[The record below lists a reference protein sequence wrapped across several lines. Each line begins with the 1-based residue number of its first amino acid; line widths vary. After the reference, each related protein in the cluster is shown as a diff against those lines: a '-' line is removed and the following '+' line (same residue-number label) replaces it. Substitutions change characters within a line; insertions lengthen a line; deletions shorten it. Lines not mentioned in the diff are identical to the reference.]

1 MILHEKGFICCFIVV
16 VVVPPKNSWRSAKL
30 AAAAHSQWHHHQPK
44 KTVDLSPNSIPGNFQ
59 RAIESWA
66 YGTILS
72 TSFSN
77 SSTDKET
84 FLLEDICTNVDGNGR
99 GA

>member
-1 MILHEKGFICCFIVV
+1 MILHEKGFICCFIVI
-16 VVVPPKNSWRSAKL
+16 VVVPPKKSWRSAQL
-30 AAAAHSQWHHHQPK
+30 AAAHSQRHHHQPK
-44 KTVDLSPNSIPGNFQ
+44 KPIHLSPNSIPGNFQ

-84 FLLEDICTNVDGNGR
+84 FLLEDICTNVDDNGR